1 MCTKRGFLL
10 GFESGLTEAAL
21 PIVSTDGIV
30 SSGTPRKNDAATRGG
45 AFNWE
50 ANSSSSNVRTVVTRV
65 ANGIAWE
72 EYIVEA
78 GISRPGSS
86 LSSFVFIAKDSIG
99 VNRGLT
105 VEMTNAGEIK
115 HYVGGSGSN
124 AGQGTL
130 QGTSAGS
137 ALTPS
142 DEYVFISSHIRIA
155 SGTDGFMTTFV
166 EDQLQLDTSGIDTVG
181 NTVTALFDSVI
192 GASVFGKMDDIFIR
206 PRCVLIDAVLEA
218 ALAAPKIADCAP
230 AVGAA
235 VAVGLLRERG
245 ATTTVLM
252 PYAEALGPFGAWFSQ
267 LWAESLGKNGAGTT
281 PAIAMGAT
289 DQHSQLQLYLDGPR
303 DKMFTL
309 VTLERGGAGPAIPR
323 GLSDDPEL
331 AYLEGRSLGDLMAAE
346 QNATADILAGGGHP
360 LRRIELTH
368 LDERVLGGLLM
379 HFMLE
384 TLFAAGLMGVDPFGQ
399 PAVEDGKQ
407 RARDYLEESAT

>member
-1 MCTKRGFLL
+1 MRYLILSDIHAKGIDLYLHQQGVDTTTPGGKALFQML
-10 GFESGLTEAAL
+10 GVFAEFEREMIRERVNAGLARANL
-21 PIVSTDGIV
+21 
-30 SSGTPRKNDAATRGG
+30 RGG
-45 AFNWE
+45 A
-50 ANSSSSNVRTVVTRV
+50 
-65 ANGIAWE
+65 G
-72 EYIVEA
+72 
-78 GISRPGSS
+78 
-86 LSSFVFIAKDSIG
+86 
-99 VNRGLT
+99 
-105 VEMTNAGEIK
+105 
-115 HYVGGSGSN
+115 
-124 AGQGTL
+124 
-130 QGTSAGS
+130 
-137 ALTPS
+137 
-142 DEYVFISSHIRIA
+142 
-155 SGTDGFMTTFV
+155 
-166 EDQLQLDTSGIDTVG
+166 
-181 NTVTALFDSVI
+181 
-192 GASVFGKMDDIFIR
+192 
-206 PRCVLIDAVLEA
+206 AVLEA
-218 ALAAPKIADCAP
+218 ALAAPQIADCAP

-368 LDERVLGGLLM
+368 LDERALGGLLM